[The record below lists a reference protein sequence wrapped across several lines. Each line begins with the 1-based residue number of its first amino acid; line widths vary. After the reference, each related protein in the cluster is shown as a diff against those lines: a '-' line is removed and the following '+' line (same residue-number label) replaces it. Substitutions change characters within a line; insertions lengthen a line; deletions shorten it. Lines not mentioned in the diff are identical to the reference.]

1 MSDEIIKK
9 KNRPGQGRK
18 YKMTDKLVS
27 IFENIVRNQPVAFLT
42 DEELVFLINK
52 ELETKERI
60 DIKTFKNW
68 KSGKSPD
75 NETARKFEELYVDAR
90 MIQKLGLLSKIL
102 EGGDKNWYR
111 FAWILKNK
119 WDNEYNPAT
128 QIQHTSEKT
137 INILPANDE
146 QKKLIDNIFNV
157 INDAEYV
164 EVPPKQIATKKKKK
178 KDDEYEF

>member
-1 MSDEIIKK
+1 METNMNEDEKQK
-9 KNRPGQGRK
+9 GAGRPFK
-18 YKMTDKLVS
+18 LTNKLVG
-27 IFENIVRNQPVAFLT
+27 IFEDIVRDNPVAFLT
-42 DEELVFLINK
+42 DEELVHLINK
-52 ELETKERI
+52 ELEGSEKI
-60 DIKTFKNW
+60 DVRTFKNW
-68 KSGKSPD
+68 KSGKHQD

-137 INILPANDE
+137 INIIAANDE
-146 QKKLIDNIFNV
+146 QKNLIDNLINV
-157 INDAEYV
+157 DFV
-164 EVPPKQIATKKKKK
+164 EVPVKQIAPIKGLDNE
-178 KDDEYEF
+178 KDDDYEF